1 MCAPVMLGPMQDSSA
16 AD

>member
-1 MCAPVMLGPMQDSSA
+1 MLGPMQDSSA